1 MSRISTP
8 YALSHVILPNK
19 KIQKNRNSHLERNDL
34 ENLIFAVDQLIDK
47 KSLHAG
53 IQSRRA
59 RAWLPA

>member
-1 MSRISTP
+1 MRDLKS
-8 YALSHVILPNK
+8 
-19 KIQKNRNSHLERNDL
+19 QKNRNFHLERNDL
-34 ENLIFAVDQLIDK
+34 ENLIFAVNQLIDK